1 MVVMTGLWN
10 KIILQS
16 MNLAIFWDLGID
28 TKRLTM
34 SKVLEQ
40 VRGLQK
46 DGRTIS
52 WDGLEVLS
60 INVISIVLCREFK

>member
-60 INVISIVLCREFK
+60 INV